1 MGKLGSRVRRLREQ
15 IASAVV
21 SGEFGPPQVAAAM
34 PGGEGAHLTPQDV
47 DPEQLALGAAVEM
60 EHTKDPRT
68 AVEIALDHLAEDP
81 KYYDKLLSIG
91 L

>member
-1 MGKLGSRVRRLREQ
+1 MGKLGHLVRHLRE
-15 IASAVV
+15 SMGAVV
-21 SGEFGPPQVAAAM
+21 SGEFGTPPQPPAAL

-47 DPEQLALGAAVEM
+47 DPEQLALGTAVEM

-68 AVEIALDHLAEDP
+68 AMEIALDHLAEDP